1 MTLLHLSD
9 THGKHKLLKNLPEAD
24 VIIHSGDVCF
34 SGSEREVMDFMEW
47 FFDLPFRYK
56 IFIAG
61 NHDNCLHEAIIE
73 GLSDGCHYLCNSG
86 IEIENVKFYGLPLF
100 MEDITSGNYDANIRK
115 IPADTDVLISHQPPL
130 GILDLDGKTHYGDK
144 FLLEK
149 AVEIQARFHL
159 FGHIHASYGT
169 EKSGNTIFVNASVLN
184 ENYELTN
191 RPVLLEYL

>member
-1 MTLLHLSD
+1 LHLLHLSD

-34 SGSEREVMDFMEW
+34 SGSESEVMDFMEW
-47 FFDLPFRYK
+47 FFALPFRHK

-61 NHDNCLHEAIIE
+61 NHDNCLYEANIE
-73 GLSDGCHYLCNSG
+73 ELPNGCHYLCNSG
-86 IEIENVKFYGLPLF
+86 VEIENIRFYGVPLF
-100 MEDITSGNYDANIRK
+100 MEDIISGNYDANIRK
-115 IPADTDVLISHQPPL
+115 IPETDILITHQPPF

-149 AVEIQARFHL
+149 AVKIQPRFHL

-169 EKSGNTIFVNASVLN
+169 EKSGNTTFVNASVLN
-184 ENYELTN
+184 ENYEFSN
-191 RPVLLEYL
+191 NPVIFEI